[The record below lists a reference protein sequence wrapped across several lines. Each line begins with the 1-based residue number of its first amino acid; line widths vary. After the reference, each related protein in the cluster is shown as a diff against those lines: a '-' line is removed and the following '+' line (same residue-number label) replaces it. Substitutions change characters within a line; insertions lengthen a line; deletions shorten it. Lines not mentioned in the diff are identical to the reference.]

1 MFFNKKIHPHN
12 LYNIL
17 LELSRN
23 KFFYQK
29 VKLPDSF
36 ETRIN
41 LMFTHFSIIL
51 YIYKRRKE
59 KFDQI
64 QYDNLFNSI
73 ENNLREIGLGDVS
86 VNDKM
91 KTLNKILYDIL
102 LKLNDKNNQ
111 DTFKMN
117 HNLVKKYFTT
127 LNDINCKEFSL
138 FETYFHKFYNYCF
151 EIPSKNMLKQAS
163 NFIN

>member
-1 MFFNKKIHPHN
+1 M
-12 LYNIL
+12 
-17 LELSRN
+17 
-23 KFFYQK
+23 
-29 VKLPDSF
+29 KLPDTF
-36 ETRIN
+36 ETRIH

-51 YIYKRRKE
+51 YIYKQRKE
-59 KFDQI
+59 KFDQA

-73 ENNLREIGLGDVS
+73 ENNLREMGFGDVS

-102 LKLNDKNNQ
+102 LKFNDRNNEGVL
-111 DTFKMN
+111 KIN
-117 HNLVKKYFTT
+117 HNLVKKYFNT

-138 FETYFHKFYNYCF
+138 FETYFDQFYNYCF
-151 EIPSKNMLKQAS
+151 EIHSKNMLKDVA